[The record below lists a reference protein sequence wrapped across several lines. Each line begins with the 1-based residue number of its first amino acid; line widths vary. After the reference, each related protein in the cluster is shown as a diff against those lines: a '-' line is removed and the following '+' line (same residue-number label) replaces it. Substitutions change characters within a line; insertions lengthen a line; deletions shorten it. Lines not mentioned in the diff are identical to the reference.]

1 VFVTMAAGWG
11 LTVSLEKTKMMSMG
25 CPEAEDNRPIQ
36 LENGAIAAVDNF
48 TYLGSNITS
57 DGEIVSEVGVRLGK
71 AARAFGCLRSAIFD
85 NRSLSVDLKRGVY
98 HAVVMSTLL
107 YGSETWVVKSPN
119 IKCLEG
125 FHNRCIGISLG
136 VSRATQW
143 KERITSRE
151 LASSFGMRETMAEVI
166 GKHRC
171 RWLGHLARMGNG
183 LNS

>member
-1 VFVTMAAGWG
+1 
-11 LTVSLEKTKMMSMG
+11 MG
-25 CPEAEDNRPIQ
+25 CPEAEDNRSIQ
-36 LENGAIAAVDNF
+36 LENGARAAVDNF

-151 LASSFGMRETMAEVI
+151 LASSIGMRETMAEVI